1 MGQGHQGS
9 ERENRHV
16 IAVAT
21 SMRAA
26 LAATL
31 AVATVGAAHA
41 QSGPAAAY
49 PARAIRVVV
58 PFPPGGTSDILARQ
72 LGVRLTEGWGQQLVV
87 ENRAGAAGA
96 IGAETAARAQ
106 PDGYTL
112 LLTDV
117 GSLLIAQLLTPKST
131 FDLVRDFSPIT
142 LISYSPHLMCVHPS
156 VPVADVKSLIALAK
170 ARPDALNFASSPA
183 GAPYMAGLM
192 FTHRTGVRW
201 TYITGRGGS
210 QSVLDVASGQADV
223 LLNGMLATL
232 PYVKNGRLKLI
243 AVSSETRVAALP
255 DTPTVAETVPG
266 FVTGSWQGL
275 LAPAGTP
282 PEIVAKFQGALSQVL
297 ALADVRDKLR
307 VQGADTLATTPQ
319 EAARFLQEER
329 ERWARL
335 IRETGY
341 KPM

>member
-1 MGQGHQGS
+1 
-9 ERENRHV
+9 V
-16 IAVAT
+16 IRPAIA
-21 SMRAA
+21 AA
-26 LAATL
+26 LAAIFVVA
-31 AVATVGAAHA
+31 AVGSVRSET
-41 QSGPAAAY
+41 GPAAAY
-49 PARAIRVVV
+49 PARAIRIVV

-96 IGAETAARAQ
+96 IGAEAAARA
-106 PDGYTL
+106 PADGYTL

-117 GSLLIAQLLTPKST
+117 GSLLIAQLLNPKSP
-131 FDLVRDFSPIT
+131 FDLVRDFSPVT

-156 VPVADVKSLIALAK
+156 VPVTDVKSLIALAK

-243 AVSSETRVAALP
+243 AVSSENRVAALP
-255 DTPTVAETVPG
+255 DTPTVAETVSG

-282 PEIVAKFQGALSQVL
+282 PEIVARFHAALTRVL
-297 ALADVRDKLR
+297 GLAEVRDKLR
-307 VQGADTLATTPQ
+307 VQGADTLASTPA
-319 EAARFLQEER
+319 EAARFLHEER
-329 ERWARL
+329 DRWARL
-335 IRETGY
+335 IQETGY

>member
-1 MGQGHQGS
+1 
-9 ERENRHV
+9 
-16 IAVAT
+16 
-21 SMRAA
+21 MRAARLALAA
-26 LAATL
+26 LAAG
-31 AVATVGAAHA
+31 AVASPALAQDAAR
-41 QSGPAAAY
+41 SY
-49 PARAIRVVV
+49 PARAIRVIV

-96 IGAETAARAQ
+96 IGAEAAARAQ

-117 GSLLIAQLLTPKST
+117 GSLLIAQLLAPKPA
-131 FDLVRDFSPIT
+131 FDLVRDFAPIT
-142 LISYSPHLMCVHPS
+142 LISYSPHLACVHPS
-156 VPVADVKSLIALAK
+156 VPATDVKSLIALAK
-170 ARPDALNFASSPA
+170 ARPGALNFASSPA

-192 FTHRTGVRW
+192 FAHRTGVRW

-223 LLNGMLATL
+223 LFNGMLATL

-243 AVSSETRVAALP
+243 AVSSEKRVATLP

-282 PEIVAKFQGALSQVL
+282 PEVVAKFHAALTRVL
-297 ALADVRDKLR
+297 GLPEVRDKLSA
-307 VQGADTLATTPQ
+307 QGADTLGNSPA
-319 EAARFLQEER
+319 EAARFLQDER
-329 ERWARL
+329 DRWARL
-335 IRETGY
+335 IQETGY